1 MKVVAVKKEYHG
13 YIRLY
18 PNTPDNCD
26 KIARAL
32 AKECNHKEV
41 SINGC
46 EQSFSS
52 RNKLEGALRSALK
65 SQSIEML
72 NDDFYSFA
80 FGEIKDFEK
89 LPDDYYGF

>member
-1 MKVVAVKKEYHG
+1 MKVIAIKEEYHG

-26 KIARAL
+26 KIAAAL
-32 AKECNHKEV
+32 AKECAHKEV

-52 RNKLEGALRSALK
+52 RSKFEAALRAALK
-65 SQSIEML
+65 EQSIEML
-72 NDDFYSFA
+72 NEDFYSFS